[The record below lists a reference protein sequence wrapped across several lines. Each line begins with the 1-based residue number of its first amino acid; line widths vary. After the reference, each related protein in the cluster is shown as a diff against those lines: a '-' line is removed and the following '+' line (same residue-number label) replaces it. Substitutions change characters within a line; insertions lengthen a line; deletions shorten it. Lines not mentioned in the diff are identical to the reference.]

1 MNLFLYSGTT
11 THSVNDGMPR
21 KYIILEKENIPSKKD
36 TEVLILSKDSGKQ
49 FSNTTLYGKG
59 GKCGD
64 FIDLG
69 LDIQRVVKNEFNYVI
84 VNSGHEY
91 KCGLINTFIEY
102 NAVFLQSDKHITN
115 LVGHKPIFPHFTQL
129 VCS

>member
-1 MNLFLYSGTT
+1 MNPFLNSGTT
-11 THSVNDGMPR
+11 ARTVKDDMPR
-21 KYIILEKENIPSKKD
+21 KYIILEKENIPSKRD

-49 FSNTTLYGKG
+49 FSSSTTNGKG

-69 LDIQRVVKNEFNYVI
+69 LDKHKFYYKSVPAI

-91 KCGLINTFIEY
+91 K
-102 NAVFLQSDKHITN
+102 
-115 LVGHKPIFPHFTQL
+115 
-129 VCS
+129 